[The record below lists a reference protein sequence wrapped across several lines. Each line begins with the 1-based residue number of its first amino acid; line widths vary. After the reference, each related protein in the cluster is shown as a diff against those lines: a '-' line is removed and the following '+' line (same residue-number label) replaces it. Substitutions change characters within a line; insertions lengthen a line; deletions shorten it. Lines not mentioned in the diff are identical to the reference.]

1 MPQTTEQHFRAVAPA
16 YMRLLLTDFPDLGV
30 EDAAAVF
37 GNAGHESRGLT
48 DDQEDAPTVK
58 GSRGGLNWM
67 QWTGPRRKAMEA
79 YCARNRLDPASD
91 IAAYKWLFL
100 ELKSAEKKAIPALLR
115 ATTLEQKVVAF
126 EKAFL
131 RAGIKHY
138 PSRQQWA
145 RVAMEAYA
153 AHVGD
158 ADTGAVPQPPAVAPA
173 EDYEADIAP
182 PAAPAARPGWLGLVA
197 IGLLAAIV
205 AASVFLGGHAAT
217 GEEVSLFGPPVPHDR
232 PFGLI
237 GDGTNVWADIG
248 MQIAL
253 SFLMPLVSAAATAA
267 VGWIVW
273 QWNRLLKADFDAK
286 SAEALHAALERGM
299 LAAIEAFG
307 PRGSKAK
314 LVSTAADYAE
324 TFNGGTIKHLGL
336 SSAGL
341 EQLALPH
348 LATAR
353 KRT

>member
-1 MPQTTEQHFRAVAPA
+1 MPQNTEQHFRSVAPI
-16 YMRLLLTDFPDLGV
+16 YMRLLLTDFPQLGPD
-30 EDAAAVF
+30 DAAAIF
-37 GNAGHESRGLT
+37 GNAGHESKGLT
-48 DDQEDAPTVK
+48 DDQEDKPVVA

-79 YCARNRLDPASD
+79 YCVRNKLDPASD

-100 ELKSAEKKAIPALLR
+100 ELKGAEKKAIPALLK
-115 ATTLEQKVVAF
+115 ATTLDAKVIAF

-131 RAGIKHY
+131 RAGVKHY

-145 RVAMEAYA
+145 KVALDAYA
-153 AHVGD
+153 EHVGNGGVVD
-158 ADTGAVPQPPAVAPA
+158 APQPPVVAPA

-182 PAAPAARPGWLGLVA
+182 PATKPSRPGWLALVV
-197 IGLLAAIV
+197 IGVLAALV
-205 AASVFLGGHAAT
+205 AASVFFGGQAVT
-217 GEEVSLFGPPVPHDR
+217 GEEVTLLGPPVPHDR

-237 GDGTNVWADIG
+237 GDGGNLWADIG

-273 QWNRLLKADFDAK
+273 QWNRVLKADFDAK

-307 PRGSKAK
+307 PRTNKAK
-314 LVSTAADYAE
+314 LISTAADYVE
-324 TFNGGTIKHLGL
+324 TFNGGTIKRLGL
-336 SSAGL
+336 SRDSL

-348 LATAR
+348 LATAK